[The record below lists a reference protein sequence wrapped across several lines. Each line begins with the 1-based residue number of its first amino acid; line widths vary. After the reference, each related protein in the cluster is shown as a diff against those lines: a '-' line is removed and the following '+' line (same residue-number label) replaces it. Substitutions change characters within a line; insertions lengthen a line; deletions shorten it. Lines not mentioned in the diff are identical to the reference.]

1 MKVIYQS
8 LTKTLS
14 YGDVVIEKPKVLL
27 MAPTGVAA
35 IQVDGTTIHTA
46 LGIPVGHF
54 GTKLPPLPDK
64 MKCSLRNHLS
74 DLKVIIIDEISMVSN
89 ELLFYM
95 HLRLNEIFGSVNN
108 DRFAGLTVIAV
119 GDLLQLPPV
128 WGPPVNGSYKNNWQN
143 FDLLWRHFKVFEL
156 TEVMRQRGD
165 DTLIDLLN
173 NVQIAR
179 PQTSDL
185 TLLQLKTLSTV
196 GRDFH
201 HETLHIFAEN
211 TFVNIHK

>member
-8 LTKTLS
+8 LTKNLS
-14 YGDVVIEKPKVLL
+14 YGAVVIEKPKVSL
-27 MAPTGVAA
+27 MEPTGAAA

-54 GTKLPPLPDK
+54 GTKLPPFHDK
-64 MKCSLRNHLS
+64 MKCSSRNHLS

-108 DRFAGLTVIAV
+108 DRFAGLTVIVV

-128 WGPPVNGSYKNNWQN
+128 GDAQCMQVTKITGKI
-143 FDLLWRHFKVFEL
+143 L
-156 TEVMRQRGD
+156 T
-165 DTLIDLLN
+165 
-173 NVQIAR
+173 
-179 PQTSDL
+179 
-185 TLLQLKTLSTV
+185 
-196 GRDFH
+196 
-201 HETLHIFAEN
+201 
-211 TFVNIHK
+211 